1 MNSSESFY
9 FSDSDYFL
17 DYENDDGEGIE
28 KVFQF
33 WIEGVLTPVVSL
45 LGVLGTNI
53 YQEFLKINAEARAT
67 FIKFKGCFKPL
78 GLIKFLISA

>member
-1 MNSSESFY
+1 MNSSESFS

-45 LGVLGTNI
+45 FGVLGTNI

-67 FIKFKGCFKPL
+67 FINLKGCFKPL

>member
-1 MNSSESFY
+1 MNSSESFS
-9 FSDSDYFL
+9 FSDSDYSL
-17 DYENDDGEGIE
+17 DYENNDDEGIE